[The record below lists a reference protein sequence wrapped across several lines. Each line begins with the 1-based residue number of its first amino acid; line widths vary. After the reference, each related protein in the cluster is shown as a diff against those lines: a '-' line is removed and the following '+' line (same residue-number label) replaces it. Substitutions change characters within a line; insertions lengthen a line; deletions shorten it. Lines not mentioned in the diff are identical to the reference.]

1 MTTISLIKWQ
11 KQPKATEVQRFSQ
24 QSTCDV
30 IKDIDIDR
38 PVISYD
44 NTSHIKLNYPE
55 DQNNNKEITIVEI
68 FVLTYV
74 LN

>member
-11 KQPKATEVQRFSQ
+11 KQPKATEVRRFSQ
-24 QSTCDV
+24 QSTCNV
-30 IKDIDIDR
+30 IKDIDR
-38 PVISYD
+38 PVLSYD

-55 DQNNNKEITIVEI
+55 DQNNDKEITIVEF